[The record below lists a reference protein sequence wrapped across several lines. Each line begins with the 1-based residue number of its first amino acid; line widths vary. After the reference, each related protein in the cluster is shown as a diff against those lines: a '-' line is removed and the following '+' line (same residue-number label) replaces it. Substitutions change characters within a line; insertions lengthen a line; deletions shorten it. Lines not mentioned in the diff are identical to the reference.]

1 VKGASDGYLRDL
13 AERWR
18 KAEGEPRRDMID
30 SLFRELLV
38 GLGPFTRQEI
48 EAFCRGVSVAALGS
62 AMGSLAA
69 PFEDA
74 EEALTFVQ
82 LLACRA
88 AIEAENA
95 RRA

>member
-1 VKGASDGYLRDL
+1 MKGASDGYLRDL
-13 AERWR
+13 ADRWR
-18 KAEGEPRRDMID
+18 RAEGEPRRDMID

-38 GLGPFTRQEI
+38 GLGPFTREEI
-48 EAFCRGVSVAALGS
+48 EAFCRGVSVS
-62 AMGSLAA
+62 ALAA
-69 PFEDA
+69 VMASMATPFDEPEDA
-74 EEALTFVQ
+74 VTFIQ

>member
-1 VKGASDGYLRDL
+1 MKGASDGYLRDL

-18 KAEGEPRRDMID
+18 RAEGEPRRDMIE

-38 GLGPFTRQEI
+38 GLGPFTREEI
-48 EAFCRGVSVAALGS
+48 EAFCRGVSVAALGTV
-62 AMGSLAA
+62 MGGLAS
-69 PFEDA
+69 PFRDAEDA
-74 EEALTFVQ
+74 VTFVQ

>member
-1 VKGASDGYLRDL
+1 MKGASDGYLRDL

-18 KAEGEPRRDMID
+18 RAEGEPRRNLIE

-38 GLGPFTRQEI
+38 GLGPFTREEM
-48 EAFCRGVSVAALGS
+48 EAFCRGVTVAALGS
-62 AMGSLAA
+62 AMAGLAA
-69 PFEDA
+69 PFRDP

>member
-18 KAEGEPRRDMID
+18 RSEGEPRRDMIEA
-30 SLFRELLV
+30 LFRELVV
-38 GLGPFTRQEI
+38 GFGPFTRPEM
-48 EAFCRGVSVAALGS
+48 EAFCRGVSVAALGGV
-62 AMGSLAA
+62 MGGLAA
-69 PFEDA
+69 PFRDA
-74 EEALTFVQ
+74 EEAMTFVQ